1 MLSFNR
7 IMKSTITA
15 VLILVSMIS
24 FGQIFKQN
32 QDFGLALSY
41 APKEVNLSLS
51 WKQMHDITANKKF
64 KLGYGVRFN
73 GYLNNDK
80 YYVTAPAYLTSGEKG
95 PQVLFVENIEENIDT
110 FSVHNAQHNSINA
123 VIYLA
128 YDFSDKWGIGF
139 NIDVA
144 GIGFGCSREGKM
156 TSSNRP
162 HTISETV
169 VAKPTPYNVL
179 LISDNDIGMLNSELY
194 ATYNFNKK
202 LSINAGLTFLF
213 TEYTTEQQISYNDN
227 NDRFRYKS
235 LMGMLSINF
244 KPFNN

>member
-1 MLSFNR
+1 MNR
-7 IMKSTITA
+7 ITT
-15 VLILVSMIS
+15 LILVCLS
-24 FGQIFKQN
+24 FSSFSQTFKQN
-32 QDFGLALSY
+32 QTFGLTLSY
-41 APKEVNLSLS
+41 APKEVNVALS
-51 WKQMHDITANKKF
+51 WKQMYAITANKKF
-64 KLGYGVRFN
+64 KLGYGLRFN

-80 YYVTAPAYLTSGEKG
+80 YYVTAPAYLTSGEQG
-95 PQVLFVENIEENIDT
+95 PQVLFIKNIQENMDT
-110 FSVHNAQHNSINA
+110 FSVHNAQHNSVNA
-123 VIYLA
+123 VIYIA

-139 NIDVA
+139 NIDAA
-144 GIGFGCSREGKM
+144 GIGFGSSREGKM
-156 TSSNRP
+156 ISSNRP
-162 HTISETV
+162 STSPETIQ
-169 VAKPTPYNVL
+169 AKPTPYNLL

-213 TEYTTEQQISYNDN
+213 TEYTTEQRISYNDN

>member
-1 MLSFNR
+1 MF
-7 IMKSTITA
+7 
-15 VLILVSMIS
+15 IS
-24 FGQIFKQN
+24 LLTFGQSTFKQN
-32 QDFGLALSY
+32 SDFGLALSY

-51 WKQMHDITANKKF
+51 WKQMHGITSNDKF
-64 KLGYGVRFN
+64 KLGYGLRFN

-95 PQVLFVENIEENIDT
+95 PQVLFIENIQDNIDT

-123 VIYLA
+123 VIYLE
-128 YDFSDKWGIGF
+128 YDFSEKWGVGF
-139 NIDVA
+139 NIDAA
-144 GIGFGCSREGKM
+144 GIAFGGSREGKM
-156 TSSNRP
+156 ISNNRP
-162 HTISETV
+162 SNVSETV

-202 LSINAGLTFLF
+202 LSVNAGFTFLF
-213 TEYTTEQQISYNDN
+213 TEYTTQDKISYNDN

-235 LMGMLSINF
+235 LMGMLSINY